1 MIILIKIFA
10 TIKKWYWR
18 LRAAAPPQITV
29 HKEIEKPLFSLTLG
43 CKAEDLGCKV
53 KDIKE

>member
-1 MIILIKIFA
+1 MRHFRFRPGFCTFWSQLH
-10 TIKKWYWR
+10 
-18 LRAAAPPQITV
+18 LRKSEV